1 MLAVSVAGGDN
12 QDQMTLQLLLNPI
25 DFGLEPAESVVAP
38 RFMTDH
44 FISSFGQKPPAL
56 GQLRI
61 NPELG
66 PGDAR
71 RPEDAGAQAGGPL
84 RPAECRAVRDQP
96 DRLGRARTESPSG
109 TRRRRDPAVKAAGD
123 PRAGRHAMAY

>member
-1 MLAVSVAGGDN
+1 MRTLHDASLREAMGANARRGVLPFSPAA
-12 QDQMTLQLLLNPI
+12 MTLQLVLNSI
-25 DFGLEPAESVVAP
+25 DFGLGPDESVMAP

-66 PGDAR
+66 PTTLDALKDHLSR
-71 RPEDAGAQAGGPL
+71 
-84 RPAECRAVRDQP
+84 
-96 DRLGRARTESPSG
+96 
-109 TRRRRDPAVKAAGD
+109 
-123 PRAGRHAMAY
+123 